1 MAIEKW
7 LAITSV
13 GLFAMFAGEMIS
25 VYNFMNTVPEDA
37 VVAQGFSPDPKLIQF
52 VSIGVAPAG
61 ILAAVVFIMSRNY
74 GSKQVGSLIIIG
86 GIILLAGNIVSYS
99 MIDSIRDSYLTDA
112 VKISAPII
120 HNIICTCD
128 GCRCIFDSKTKKTS
142 KKTIFLDMIKS

>member
-61 ILAAVVFIMSRNY
+61 ILAAVAYIMSRNY
-74 GSKQVGSLIIIG
+74 GSKQIGSLIIVG
-86 GIILLAGNIVSYS
+86 GIILLAGSIVSYS
-99 MIDSIRDSYLTDA
+99 WVDSIRDTYVTDA
-112 VKISAPII
+112 VQYLPILFIILSAPVMGVGASLILK
-120 HNIICTCD
+120 
-128 GCRCIFDSKTKKTS
+128 RKKRPTKEY
-142 KKTIFLDMIKS
+142 F

>member
-37 VVAQGFSPDPKLIQF
+37 VVAQGFQPDPKLIQF

-61 ILAAVVFIMSRNY
+61 ILAAVVYIMSRNY
-74 GSKQVGSLIIIG
+74 GSKQIGTLIIIG
-86 GIILLAGNIVSYS
+86 GIILLAGNIVSHS
-99 MIDSIRDSYLTDA
+99 MIDSINEKYVTDA
-112 VKISAPII
+112 VNYLPLLFIILSAPVMGVGASLILK
-120 HNIICTCD
+120 
-128 GCRCIFDSKTKKTS
+128 RKKRP
-142 KKTIFLDMIKS
+142 KKQFF

>member
-25 VYNFMNTVPEDA
+25 VYNFMNTIPEDA

-61 ILAAVVFIMSRNY
+61 ILAAVAFIMSRNY
-74 GSKQVGSLIIIG
+74 GSKQIGSLIIIG
-86 GIILLAGNIVSYS
+86 GIILLAGNVVSYS
-99 MIDSIRDSYLTDA
+99 MIDSIRDSYVTDS
-112 VKISAPII
+112 VKYLPLLFIILSAPVMGVGASLILK
-120 HNIICTCD
+120 
-128 GCRCIFDSKTKKTS
+128 RKKRP
-142 KKTIFLDMIKS
+142 KKQFF

>member
-25 VYNFMNTVPEDA
+25 VYNFMNTVEYDSI
-37 VVAQGFSPDPKLIQF
+37 VAQGFQPDPKLIQF

-74 GSKQVGSLIIIG
+74 GSKQIGSLIIVG
-86 GIILLAGNIVSYS
+86 GIILLAGNIVSHS
-99 MIDSIRDSYLTDA
+99 MIDSIDDKYITTAVQYLPLLF
-112 VKISAPII
+112 IILSAPVMGVGASLIL
-120 HNIICTCD
+120 
-128 GCRCIFDSKTKKTS
+128 RQKKRP
-142 KKTIFLDMIKS
+142 KKQFF